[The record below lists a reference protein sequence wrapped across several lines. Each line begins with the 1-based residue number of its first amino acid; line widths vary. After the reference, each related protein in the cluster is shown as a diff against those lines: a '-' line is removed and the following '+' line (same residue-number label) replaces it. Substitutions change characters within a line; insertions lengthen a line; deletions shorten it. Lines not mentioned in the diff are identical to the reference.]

1 VREKAPYVT
10 KRFSIEDFKACH
22 AWVSGFKE
30 QFSYCILGGPSVER
44 IMDVVP
50 RGMELELQLRR
61 GVAQASHTCNN
72 PHIKR
77 TGVY

>member
-30 QFSYCILGGPSVER
+30 QFSVICKTLSGEDKNADSLTVE
-44 IMDVVP
+44 P
-50 RGMELELQLRR
+50 W
-61 GVAQASHTCNN
+61 
-72 PHIKR
+72 
-77 TGVY
+77 